1 VAGHD
6 GGMISIRLRDG
17 TIIKA
22 PAGTDG
28 QGSVRLGVRPEK
40 LRVTTGGGTTD
51 GGADVNALE
60 GTVLD
65 ASYIGVSTQYLVET
79 RDGHKMT
86 AYTQNLETAGL
97 ADLLARGAEVR
108 LTWQPRHTFVVA
120 GPADHVAGDPH
131 APEEEEGVT
140 DV

>member
-1 VAGHD
+1 
-6 GGMISIRLRDG
+6 
-17 TIIKA
+17 
-22 PAGTDG
+22 
-28 QGSVRLGVRPEK
+28 
-40 LRVTTGGGTTD
+40 
-51 GGADVNALE
+51 VNAVD

-97 ADLLARGAEVR
+97 ADLLARGAKVR
-108 LTWQPRHTFVVA
+108 LTWQPRHTFVLA
-120 GPADHVAGDPH
+120 GSAEHAAGDPH
-131 APEEEEGVT
+131 APEEEGDL